1 LSISI
6 PGDHAGFLWYPE
18 RIAAGSVTEVMFLIN
33 VENPIPPDPSD
44 PPLIGEL
51 LFTLP
56 RGFVHDIRSI
66 NDVKNEAQSGGKL
79 SEPTTGPII
88 DYTQMDRVRIAV
100 NNGQYDPPEVD
111 SSGNK
116 TKPATNQIQKGTY
129 AFRFPVV
136 VPEIIDPWNVWVVS
150 ICSTNG
156 GCSSPGDTDV
166 MLNFPLAGF
175 QVGDVHPLTSKKTL
189 SFATPYWLMGVV
201 LCIIIH

>member
-1 LSISI
+1 MNFGGPTISDMLSISI

-66 NDVKNEAQSGGKL
+66 NDVKNEAQSGGRL
-79 SEPTTGPII
+79 SEPPTGPII

-111 SSGNK
+111 SSGNNK
-116 TKPATNQIQKGTY
+116 
-129 AFRFPVV
+129 
-136 VPEIIDPWNVWVVS
+136 E
-150 ICSTNG
+150 
-156 GCSSPGDTDV
+156 
-166 MLNFPLAGF
+166 
-175 QVGDVHPLTSKKTL
+175 
-189 SFATPYWLMGVV
+189 
-201 LCIIIH
+201 